1 MLLTALFLFFTL
13 AVAQSFLPVG
23 STIFTTS
30 NNASIFPL
38 LENAETPELFVMP
51 PCGTFNLEEAT
62 IDDMQAAMA
71 SGGLTSVQLC
81 LCYLQRTFQT
91 QNYLK

>member
-1 MLLTALFLFFTL
+1 MLITSLLFLTPSF
-13 AVAQSFLPVG
+13 AQSLLPVG
-23 STIFTTS
+23 PTIFTTS
-30 NNASIFPL
+30 KNASLFPL
-38 LENAETPELFVMP
+38 LENGETPELFAMP

-71 SGGLTSVQLC
+71 SGALTSVQLC
-81 LCYLQRTFQT
+81 LCYLQRVFQT